1 MPQSELSEYMQ
12 NYRKYREKERSGS
25 SETIHRYREEYH
37 NQTVCAVID
46 KDSIAQISSKI
57 KNIPDSDLVKS
68 ANSGHPMTSSDKS
81 SSAKPEKKD
90 AQSDDQVYFGEYD
103 TEQDT
108 DELGATY
115 TTNSQ
120 NNSYEN

>member
-1 MPQSELSEYMQ
+1 MQ

-25 SETIHRYREEYH
+25 SETIHRYREDYH

-68 ANSGHPMTSSDKS
+68 AHSGGHPITSDKS
-81 SSAKPEKKD
+81 SGKTEKKD
-90 AQSDDQVYFGEYD
+90 AQSDDQEEIYFGEYD

-108 DELGATY
+108 DELGATF
-115 TTNSQ
+115 TTNS
-120 NNSYEN
+120 

>member
-1 MPQSELSEYMQ
+1 MQ

-25 SETIHRYREEYH
+25 SETIHRYREEYK
-37 NQTVCAVID
+37 TACAVID

-68 ANSGHPMTSSDKS
+68 AHSGRNPNHQGGHPITSDKS
-81 SSAKPEKKD
+81 SGKTEKKD
-90 AQSDDQVYFGEYD
+90 GHRDEAEEIYLGEYD

-108 DELGATY
+108 DELGATF
-115 TTNSQ
+115 TTNS
-120 NNSYEN
+120 